1 MRWILRAAL
10 VLLLIP
16 FFLPSPTEP
25 GIRNLPLLIFICSF
39 FAICLICRRVRL
51 CRLAAKVSRDLSDR
65 GFTVEYRRLH
75 LYAGFLCL
83 TRGDE
88 RITVALLVRKRRFY
102 RYHFSDASHA
112 ELWGAG
118 VVWAMRNRR
127 LGAVGKG
134 ARYQMMFDRQRIDW
148 PDREGERHIVFDRPP
163 NRITD
168 AMPGHGEL
176 CIGDKVLGEISVHAK
191 EITL

>member
-1 MRWILRAAL
+1 MRWILRAFL

-65 GFTVEYRRLH
+65 GFTVENRRLH

-83 TRGDE
+83 SRGDE
-88 RITVALLVRKRRFY
+88 RITVLSLSEKDA
-102 RYHFSDASHA
+102 FSA
-112 ELWGAG
+112 
-118 VVWAMRNRR
+118 
-127 LGAVGKG
+127 
-134 ARYQMMFDRQRIDW
+134 I
-148 PDREGERHIVFDRPP
+148 I
-163 NRITD
+163 
-168 AMPGHGEL
+168 
-176 CIGDKVLGEISVHAK
+176 
-191 EITL
+191 